1 MRRRHRVNGIVYVLI
16 ALGIFVGII
25 STIFALI
32 NSTNSKIISN
42 ITINNIKVSGL
53 TKQEAE
59 DKLQKLIDGILEEQI
74 TLKHGEYEKTV
85 TLKHMELEVNVQDK
99 VYEACTIGRDKSIV
113 TNNYKILQIML
124 FGEKLEF
131 DFKFNEEIVKSIY
144 NNLDDEWEDKFIDN
158 SYYIEGDKLI
168 IVKGEKGVVIDETA
182 LSESINKLIQDN
194 IEGKK
199 VTEIDIPTVTKE
211 PQEIDIR
218 KIREEIHKEAQNAS
232 YDKSTSTLTVH
243 VNGVDLDVSIEEAEN
258 ILAEDKK
265 EYEIPLQITKPDI
278 TTDNLGEE
286 AFPEKLGSFST
297 RYDAS
302 NINRSKNIELAAEA
316 INGTILLPGER
327 FSFNGTVGPR
337 TSSKGYLLA
346 GAYSAG
352 ELVESYGGGVCQ
364 VSSTVYNA
372 ALFANLEIVERYN
385 HSMVVS
391 YVDCGRDATVSYGSR
406 DFKFKNSRTYA
417 IKLKAEAKN
426 GILLI
431 EVWGIPEKE
440 EFEIELASEV
450 TDVTVCNTKYV
461 YDSSLAHGQEV
472 VQTPGANGAKSIA
485 YKITKKNGRII
496 SKDVLSEDSY
506 NPMTRVVKT
515 GDRK

>member
-1 MRRRHRVNGIVYVLI
+1 M
-16 ALGIFVGII
+16 
-25 STIFALI
+25 
-32 NSTNSKIISN
+32 
-42 ITINNIKVSGL
+42 
-53 TKQEAE
+53 
-59 DKLQKLIDGILEEQI
+59 QKLVDNILEQQI
-74 TLKHGEYEKTV
+74 TLKHGEDEKTV
-85 TLKHMELEVNVQDK
+85 TLKHMELAVDVQDK

-113 TNNYKILQIML
+113 NNNYKILQVML
-124 FGEKLEF
+124 FGERLNF
-131 DFKFNEEIVKSIY
+131 DFKFNDEIVQSVY
-144 NNLDDEWEDKFIDN
+144 NNLDDEWKDKFIDN
-158 SYYIEGDKLI
+158 SYYIEGNKLI
-168 IVKGEKGVVIDETA
+168 IVKGEKGVIIDEAA
-182 LSESINKLIQDN
+182 LRESINKLITDN

-199 VTEIDIPTVTKE
+199 VTEIEIPVITKE
-211 PQEIDIR
+211 PEKIDIR
-218 KIREEIHKEAQNAS
+218 KIREEIYKEAKNAS
-232 YDKSTSTLTVH
+232 YDEKTSTLTVH
-243 VNGVDLDVSIEEAEN
+243 VNGVDLDVSIEEAEA
-258 ILAEDKK
+258 ILTEDKK

-286 AFPEKLGSFST
+286 AFPEKLSGFST

-316 INGTILLPGER
+316 IDGTILLPGEK
-327 FSFNGTVGPR
+327 FSFNGVVGPR

-440 EFEIELASEV
+440 EFEIELTSEV
-450 TDVTVCNTKYV
+450 KDIIVCDTKYV
-461 YDSSLAHGQEV
+461 YDSSLAKGQEV
-472 VQTPGANGAKSIA
+472 VQVKGANGAKSIA
-485 YKITKKNGRII
+485 YKITKKNGKII
-496 SKDVLSEDSY
+496 SKEILSEDSY
-506 NPMTRVVKT
+506 NPMKRVVKT
-515 GDRK
+515 GSKK